1 MKKPISRQAHGI
13 ADYGYALLV
22 SALPELAGFT
32 EEKKATT
39 LCRALGGGALAY
51 SLFTKAEWGV
61 IRTIPFKAHLL
72 LDFSANLFALGSPWL
87 LGFSKNKR
95 ARNAVMAAALTGLLT
110 SILTENE
117 EMDEW
122 KAPSK

>member
-1 MKKPISRQAHGI
+1 MKKPITRRAHGI
-13 ADYGYALLV
+13 ADYSYAIIV

-32 EEKKATT
+32 HEKKATL
-39 LCRALGGGALAY
+39 LCRVLGGGALSY
-51 SLFTKAEWGV
+51 SLLTKAEWGV

-72 LDFSANLFALGSPWL
+72 LDFSANLLTLGSPWL

-95 ARNAVMAAALTGLLT
+95 ARNAVVATALTGLLT

-122 KAPSK
+122 KTPVK

>member
-1 MKKPISRQAHGI
+1 MQKPISRQAHGI

-22 SALPELAGFT
+22 SALPELANFKD
-32 EEKKATT
+32 EEKATI

-51 SLFTKAEWGV
+51 SLLTKAEWGV
-61 IRTIPFKAHLL
+61 IRTIPFKAHLIM
-72 LDFSANLFALGSPWL
+72 DFSANLFALGAPWL

-95 ARNAVMAAALTGLLT
+95 ARNAVVAAALTGLLV
-110 SILTENE
+110 SILTEND

-122 KAPSK
+122 KVPSK